1 MRLIDADKLPVSK
14 VGNIQIVVLE
24 DIKKARVYPE
34 RPLAPKKM
42 IDVQWLQK
50 RMIDGI
56 STDERHLESSAF
68 ELINQYIDEYRE
80 AQNAND

>member
-1 MRLIDADKLPVSK
+1 MRLIDAEKLPVSK
-14 VGNIQIVVLE
+14 VGNIQIVLLD

-34 RPLAPKKM
+34 RQLAPKKT
-42 IDVQWLQK
+42 IDVQWLQQ

-68 ELINQYIDEYRE
+68 ELINGYINEYWE
-80 AQNAND
+80 AQNANE